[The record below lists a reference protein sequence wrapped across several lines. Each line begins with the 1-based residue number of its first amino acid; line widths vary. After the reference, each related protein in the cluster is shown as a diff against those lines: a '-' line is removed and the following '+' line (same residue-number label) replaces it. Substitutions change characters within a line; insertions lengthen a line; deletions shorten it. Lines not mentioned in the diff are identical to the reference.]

1 MDWAWARILFT
12 VLVFVS
18 FMLVILI
25 VSGKRNRS
33 NYQDAAQSIMDDDD
47 TPRDTAPPNR
57 ENGA

>member
-25 VSGKRNRS
+25 VSGKHNRS
-33 NYQDAAQSIMDDDD
+33 NYQDDDD
-47 TPRDTAPPNR
+47 TPRDTAQPNR

>member
-1 MDWAWARILFT
+1 
-12 VLVFVS
+12 
-18 FMLVILI
+18 MLVILI
-25 VSGKRNRS
+25 VSGKHNRS